1 MGPSRRRESVML
13 KVLMVLGVIAIVYF
27 AWAKWRFNR
36 DD

>member
-1 MGPSRRRESVML
+1 MKTFLVV
-13 KVLMVLGVIAIVYF
+13 VLVLGVLPLAYF